1 MHRRNSQAL
10 PSPDNAEALRAEA
23 LAPPLLGPVQLC
35 LFPRLHVPAQPRPR
49 PRIAPPPG
57 CPASSLRSPA
67 QFPADPEAV
76 IAERRSPYG
85 SVSFIFLV

>member
-1 MHRRNSQAL
+1 MHRINSQAL
-10 PSPDNAEALRAEA
+10 PSPNNAAALRAEA
-23 LAPPLLGPVQLC
+23 LAPPLLGPVQLS
-35 LFPRLHVPAQPRPR
+35 LSRLYVPAQPRPR
-49 PRIAPPPG
+49 PLVAPPLD

-67 QFPADPEAV
+67 QFPADPEVV